1 MSALALLEII
11 DRDGHVRQSYP
22 VLHWPLTIGRALD
35 NDVVIT
41 DPHVAA
47 QHMSVGPTEAG
58 LGVVVGDTHNGVLLG
73 RKRLRSGENALL
85 VANQGGDGI
94 DMTAGRTHLRLRLA
108 DQPLA
113 AELSL
118 APTTSLA
125 RRVGPM
131 TIAAALLLVA
141 VLFSTWL
148 GTDPEAFGS
157 QAGAA
162 VLKSLVAA
170 AIWCGLWA
178 LLSKTF
184 TRQARFGWHLRV
196 FLFATLAL
204 LIVSSLP
211 PLLAFSFSWPWASD
225 FAFVADIAVTAAA
238 LYFHLLAVEP
248 ARRQVLK
255 WVAVTCA
262 VVGVALSLWFNL
274 QRTDLFGD
282 ELYMSHLFPPALRIA
297 KPVST
302 DKFIDGLAPLKAAL
316 DKKAK
321 DPGSGDDGVGGD
333 SEE

>member
-1 MSALALLEII
+1 MSAVALLEII
-11 DRDGHVRQSYP
+11 DRDGHVRQSFP
-22 VLHWPLTIGRALD
+22 VPHWPLTIGRALH

-41 DPHVAA
+41 DPHVAPMHLSIA
-47 QHMSVGPTEAG
+47 PFEAG
-58 LGVVVGDTHNGVLLG
+58 LGIVVGDTRNGVQLG
-73 RKRLRSGENALL
+73 RKRLRRGENALL
-85 VANQGGDGI
+85 TADAGHDAI
-94 DMTAGRTHLRLRLA
+94 DMTVGRTHLRLRLA
-108 DQPLA
+108 EQALA
-113 AELSL
+113 PEISL

-125 RRVGPM
+125 RRAGPM
-131 TIAAALLLVA
+131 ALAAVLLLIA

-148 GTDPEAFGS
+148 GTDPDAFGS

-162 VLKSLVAA
+162 VLKSLLAA
-170 AIWCGLWA
+170 AVWCGLWA

-196 FLFATLAL
+196 FLYATLAL

-248 ARRQVLK
+248 ARRRVLK
-255 WVAVTCA
+255 AVAVTCA
-262 VVGVALSLWFNL
+262 LVGVALSLWFNL

-282 ELYMSHLFPPALRIA
+282 ELYMSHLFPPALRVA
-297 KPVST
+297 KPVPV
-302 DKFIDGLAPLKAAL
+302 DRFIDGLAPLKAAL

-321 DPGSGDDGVGGD
+321 DPGSGDDGVRGD
-333 SEE
+333 DDE

>member
-11 DRDGHVRQSYP
+11 DRDGHVRQSFP
-22 VLHWPLTIGRALD
+22 VPHWPLTIGRALD

-47 QHMSVGPTEAG
+47 RHLSIAPTEAG
-58 LGVVVGDTHNGVLLG
+58 LGIVVGDTRNGVQAG
-73 RKRLRSGENALL
+73 RKRLRSGESTLL
-85 VANQGGDGI
+85 AAEAGHDGI
-94 DMTAGRTHLRLRLA
+94 DLTAGRTHLRLRLA
-108 DQPLA
+108 EQPLA
-113 AELSL
+113 PEVSL

-125 RRVGPM
+125 RRAGPM
-131 TIAAALLLVA
+131 AVAAVLLLIA

-148 GTDPEAFGS
+148 GTDPDAFGS

-162 VLKSLVAA
+162 VLKSLLAA

-204 LIVSSLP
+204 LVVSSLP
-211 PLLAFSFSWPWASD
+211 PLLAFAFSWPWASD

-248 ARRQVLK
+248 ARRRVLK
-255 WVAVTCA
+255 AVAVTCA
-262 VVGVALSLWFNL
+262 LVGVALSLWFNL

-282 ELYMSHLFPPALRIA
+282 ELYMSHLFPPALRVA
-297 KPVST
+297 RPVPV
-302 DKFIDGLAPLKAAL
+302 DRFVDGLAPLQAAL

-321 DPGSGDDGVGGD
+321 DPGSGDDGVRGD
-333 SEE
+333 DDE